1 MIPIRQVPAT
11 LLVPGQ
17 YQEIDNSLAGTQED
31 LKKVLLIGYK
41 TGAGTAPAGVL
52 VQVGTPAQAAELCG
66 SGSDAALMAAAF
78 LAINKVEELWI
89 LPISEPATGT
99 KWNVPYTVTGT
110 ATAAGVMDLSI
121 NGTSLSIAVASGDTA
136 ATIAAALVAAIN
148 SDTTLSVEAAASA
161 AVVTISTLV
170 KGALGNHHR
179 ISIIARV
186 AGVSGNTGTETS
198 GAGTVD
204 LTAALAALGEVR
216 YNYIVMAFDD
226 SENINKLATELE
238 SRYGAMRQIGGRAFV
253 GLSGAPGS
261 STTSGSLLHQAQG
274 INSPHILLIP
284 RSTNSGLPW
293 VWAAAWCGAACRIL
307 ADDPAANTYDTPV
320 HGISADREFSSN
332 ERQKLLE
339 AGMATYRLDRAG
351 TLLIERLV

>member
-170 KGALGNHHR
+170 KGATGFR
-179 ISIIARV
+179 ARV
-186 AGVSGNTGTETS
+186 ATYPSHPGNNTDTMM
-198 GAGTVD
+198 V
-204 LTAALAALGEVR
+204 
-216 YNYIVMAFDD
+216 
-226 SENINKLATELE
+226 
-238 SRYGAMRQIGGRAFV
+238 
-253 GLSGAPGS
+253 
-261 STTSGSLLHQAQG
+261 AQG
-274 INSPHILLIP
+274 AFH
-284 RSTNSGLPW
+284 
-293 VWAAAWCGAACRIL
+293 
-307 ADDPAANTYDTPV
+307 
-320 HGISADREFSSN
+320 
-332 ERQKLLE
+332 
-339 AGMATYRLDRAG
+339 
-351 TLLIERLV
+351 